1 MSAVEKAAEVLAG
14 HVATSYPWRDWTC
27 DCGVVIPLDPEDAK
41 HEYLVPVRTLAVL
54 AQHRAEVL
62 ADANLLAD
70 EPRVLP
76 DVETVAQALHEADNA
91 RLVGAPHETV
101 WLHLARAVLA
111 LFADAPTRAEVEV
124 QALREF
130 AERATPNM
138 ADAWGKN
145 STWLTTGTKVADLV
159 RDWLLGAAI
168 ERGEGS

>member
-1 MSAVEKAAEVLAG
+1 MSAAEKAAEALYTAIEWSG
-14 HVATSYPWRDWTC
+14 C
-27 DCGVVIPLDPEDAK
+27 DGSKWSRVPTGGRRKWLDA
-41 HEYLVPVRTLAVL
+41 A
-54 AQHRAEVL
+54 RAL
-62 ADANLLAD
+62 ADANLLVA